1 MHLINLSLTYLCS
14 CNILTRVLMVEFQVW
29 TPNLTQFFENRW
41 GIALR
46 SLQNWGYRIS
56 SLKVF
61 HKKLKIEC
69 IDVLRF
75 LKLKVFEGFLDATF
89 EIFDPSKKLFNTYIL
104 KFPLLHFFKKLLKC
118 MWFSSFRWKTVSTIR
133 TEFQEKNFKKWV

>member
-1 MHLINLSLTYLCS
+1 
-14 CNILTRVLMVEFQVW
+14 
-29 TPNLTQFFENRW
+29 
-41 GIALR
+41 
-46 SLQNWGYRIS
+46 
-56 SLKVF
+56 LKVF

-104 KFPLLHFFKKLLKC
+104 KFPLFTFFQKTAKMYVIFFISMEKGIYYKNRISGKKLQKVGL
-118 MWFSSFRWKTVSTIR
+118 R
-133 TEFQEKNFKKWV
+133 